1 MNRIIAGV
9 ISVLILSIG
18 NSATARGQTKP
29 ASMSKPSAAD
39 KIKRHVE
46 TLGRGSRVTVVLRNG
61 NEYYGAIG
69 DATEDSF
76 ELLEIDLNQKITI
89 AYSDVSKVRSGFG
102 NPNPYNGKRWRPA
115 WHIAGIAIAVGLTV
129 VLFAVGASAS
139 R

>member
-1 MNRIIAGV
+1 MKRIIAGA

-18 NSATARGQTKP
+18 NPATTWCQTKP
-29 ASMSKPSAAD
+29 ASQAKPAAAD
-39 KIKRHVE
+39 KIRHDVE

-69 DATEDSF
+69 DAAEDSF

-129 VLFAVGASAS
+129 VLIAAGASAS

>member
-1 MNRIIAGV
+1 MKRIIAGA
-9 ISVLILSIG
+9 ISVFILSVG
-18 NSATARGQTKP
+18 NPATTRGQTKP
-29 ASMSKPSAAD
+29 ASQSKPSAAD
-39 KIKRHVE
+39 KTKRDVE
-46 TLGRGSRVTVVLRNG
+46 SLGRGSRVTVVLRNG

-69 DATEDSF
+69 DTAEDSF

-115 WHIAGIAIAVGLTV
+115 WHIAGIAIVVGLTV

>member
-1 MNRIIAGV
+1 MKRIIAGA

-18 NSATARGQTKP
+18 NPVATSGQTKP
-29 ASMSKPSAAD
+29 APQAKSTAAD
-39 KIKRHVE
+39 KIKRDVE
-46 TLGRGSRVTVVLRNG
+46 SLGRGSRVTVVLRNG

-69 DATEDSF
+69 DATEESF
-76 ELLEIDLNQKITI
+76 ELLEIDLNQKISI

-129 VLFAVGASAS
+129 VLIAAGASAS